1 MSTMSDE
8 TMDHRH
14 TATATATASSDPTGD
29 PTGDGNSNSNAS
41 SQTVTA
47 SRTTSPSKVM
57 SDVSERDFI
66 SSVLSND
73 DVSESMDET
82 IIVCY
87 DGCEPT
93 KSS

>member
-1 MSTMSDE
+1 MTDE
-8 TMDHRH
+8 SMDHRR
-14 TATATATASSDPTGD
+14 TATATVSSDLAR
-29 PTGDGNSNSNAS
+29 DGNGNAL

-66 SSVLSND
+66 SSLTNND
-73 DVSESMDET
+73 DVSENMDET

>member
-1 MSTMSDE
+1 MTDE

-14 TATATATASSDPTGD
+14 TATATASSDLAGG
-29 PTGDGNSNSNAS
+29 GDGNGNSNAL

-66 SSVLSND
+66 SSVMNND
-73 DVSESMDET
+73 DVSENMDET